1 MSRMP
6 SISETVDRLL
16 NEDDSAPEVPLAY
29 QKVAHLRKDA
39 ALKAVGAALRSVP
52 EKELSY
58 DVLHVVKTAMVNGL
72 PLELPEPELKEEH
85 GSGDALALRKIAN
98 ALREEEHAENLN
110 LLSKGAQ
117 VLKASKGLM
126 LLRDIVRE

>member
-16 NEDDSAPEVPLAY
+16 NEDDSAPVVPLTY

-39 ALKAVGAALRSVP
+39 ALKAVGAALRSIP
-52 EKELSY
+52 EQELTY
-58 DVLHVVKTAMVNGL
+58 PILHVVKTAMIHGQ
-72 PLELPEPELKEEH
+72 PLALPEPELKEEH

-98 ALREEEHAENLN
+98 ALREEERAENLN

-117 VLKASKGLM
+117 VIKATKGLM

>member
-6 SISETVDRLL
+6 SISETVERLL
-16 NEDDSAPEVPLAY
+16 NEDDSAPVVPQAY

-39 ALKAVGAALRSVP
+39 ALKAVGAALQALP
-52 EKELSY
+52 EKELNY
-58 DVLHVVKTAMVNGL
+58 AVLHVVKTAMVNGQPLSL
-72 PLELPEPELKEEH
+72 PAPELREEH
-85 GSGDALALRKIAN
+85 GDGEALALRKIAN
-98 ALREEEHAENLN
+98 ALREEEHSENIN

-117 VLKASKGLM
+117 VLKATKGLM